1 MKKLLLCLCA
11 ITLVFSSV
19 ALAGASP
26 ITFSETF
33 LGEKYNNPSDP
44 RFDLWQ
50 CYKAEFKFDL
60 TGTGGYAKLFDN
72 WGKLDSKVLPTQDET
87 SYDPNAFSALFSANL
102 NFQFSSADYDK
113 ETVKI
118 FAEGR
123 STPIATKTYAL
134 GNGCK
139 LEYAD
144 LSIDLAAAGLLPS
157 LEDGK
162 LLVKVFAPYVS
173 SCRPND
179 FTIEWAN
186 LSVQAANPVP
196 EPATMLLLGTGL
208 IGLVGLGR
216 KNILK
221 KS

>member
-11 ITLVFSSV
+11 ITLVFSSA
-19 ALAGASP
+19 ALADASP

-33 LGEKYNNPSDP
+33 LGGAKSS
-44 RFDLWQ
+44 FTLWQ
-50 CYKAEFKFDL
+50 CDWAEFEFDL
-60 TGTGGYAKLFDN
+60 TGKGGHAKLFD
-72 WGKLDSKVLPTQDET
+72 GSGQLLDRAFPTEDEI
-87 SYDPNAFSALFSANL
+87 SYHPNALSALFSANL

-179 FTIEWAN
+179 FSIEWAN

-216 KNILK
+216 KKVLK

>member
-19 ALAGASP
+19 ALADASP

-33 LGEKYNNPSDP
+33 LGEKYDNPSDP
-44 RFDLWQ
+44 SFTLWQ
-50 CYKAEFKFDL
+50 CYKAEFEFDL
-60 TGTGGYAKLFDN
+60 TGTDGYAKLFK
-72 WGKLDSKVLPTQDET
+72 GSQLLGSALPTKDEI
-87 SYDPNAFSALFSANL
+87 SYHPNALSALFSASL

-162 LLVKVFAPYVS
+162 LLVKVFAPKVS
-173 SCRPND
+173 YCYLND
-179 FTIEWAN
+179 FSIEWAN